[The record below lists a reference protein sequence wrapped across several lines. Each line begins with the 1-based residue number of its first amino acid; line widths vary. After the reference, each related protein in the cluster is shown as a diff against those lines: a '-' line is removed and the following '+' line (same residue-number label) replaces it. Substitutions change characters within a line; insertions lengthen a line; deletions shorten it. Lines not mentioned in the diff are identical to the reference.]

1 MKNKLQPARTSFS
14 RNFQCKEAPRWLS
27 KSFLFGTENRA
38 DQLKKPPCRC
48 STEGHALNPL
58 EKGETNYILTIK
70 NKMYRIR
77 NLIEIFIFDKGGPSW
92 IFPLEVKKY
101 AALMVFETFLM
112 RTPERIKS
120 KAKKERRLRTILVR
134 NTTWLWLSRPKI
146 SPSISQH
153 FLVQLSSPFK
163 SLHFKSRFHWYHSST
178 FHVSFLRGTFYLSIE
193 SSSHRYLVSET
204 DCGIYWL
211 IYMFIFR

>member
-1 MKNKLQPARTSFS
+1 MGPWWLPWHLCLYICEKCEMS
-14 RNFQCKEAPRWLS
+14 RLWHTDTHTHGQWKVVQYSVWAESA
-27 KSFLFGTENRA
+27 
-38 DQLKKPPCRC
+38 
-48 STEGHALNPL
+48 
-58 EKGETNYILTIK
+58 KGETNYILTIK

-146 SPSISQH
+146 SPPISQH

-211 IYMFIFR
+211 I

>member
-1 MKNKLQPARTSFS
+1 
-14 RNFQCKEAPRWLS
+14 
-27 KSFLFGTENRA
+27 
-38 DQLKKPPCRC
+38 
-48 STEGHALNPL
+48 
-58 EKGETNYILTIK
+58 
-70 NKMYRIR
+70 MYRIR

-178 FHVSFLRGTFYLSIE
+178 SYFFSQGHFFFLNRIQFPEISCIWNWLWNLLTDIHVHFSINRVCMSVQWKRE
-193 SSSHRYLVSET
+193 NKSCRIDIRPKWVVFSVANKKEDVCYPYYKKQRKTVDWHCPQFSR
-204 DCGIYWL
+204 
-211 IYMFIFR
+211 

>member
-1 MKNKLQPARTSFS
+1 M
-14 RNFQCKEAPRWLS
+14 
-27 KSFLFGTENRA
+27 
-38 DQLKKPPCRC
+38 
-48 STEGHALNPL
+48 NPL
-58 EKGETNYILTIK
+58 EKGETNYVLTIK

-134 NTTWLWLSRPKI
+134 NTT
-146 SPSISQH
+146 
-153 FLVQLSSPFK
+153 
-163 SLHFKSRFHWYHSST
+163 
-178 FHVSFLRGTFYLSIE
+178 
-193 SSSHRYLVSET
+193 
-204 DCGIYWL
+204 
-211 IYMFIFR
+211 